1 MVQWE
6 WEGID
11 SCTRLLHNHRWR
23 TMTQKGDMI
32 AKYEVKFFVCY
43 STNILLALE
52 HVPLV
57 G

>member
-1 MVQWE
+1 
-6 WEGID
+6 
-11 SCTRLLHNHRWR
+11 
-23 TMTQKGDMI
+23 MTQKGEMI